1 MSTRKFRII
10 LLLLLMTGFVSTINA
25 QEQKISLSLN
35 NATLRQFFNEIEHK
49 TDYSFSYRE
58 GVLDN
63 RKDITVSAQN
73 KDLLEVLKAVL
84 TPRGLSFSIQSKS
97 VVIIPQQQVAAS
109 KPVIIKGKVTDAT
122 NEPLVGVTI
131 RVKNGN
137 EGTTTDMVG
146 NYSIQLKN
154 KNSELQ
160 FCYIGY
166 K

>member
-109 KPVIIKGKVTDAT
+109 KPVIIKERLQMLPTNHLWELPSGLKMVMKAQRPIWTVTT
-122 NEPLVGVTI
+122 Q
-131 RVKNGN
+131 
-137 EGTTTDMVG
+137 
-146 NYSIQLKN
+146 S
-154 KNSELQ
+154 S
-160 FCYIGY
+160 
-166 K
+166 

>member
-35 NATLRQFFNEIEHK
+35 NATLKQFFNEIEHK

-84 TPRGLSFSIQSKS
+84 TPRGLSFSIQSK
-97 VVIIPQQQVAAS
+97 
-109 KPVIIKGKVTDAT
+109 
-122 NEPLVGVTI
+122 
-131 RVKNGN
+131 
-137 EGTTTDMVG
+137 
-146 NYSIQLKN
+146 
-154 KNSELQ
+154 
-160 FCYIGY
+160 
-166 K
+166 